1 MKQNQNQETRVEIQL
16 IRPNSPYFQML
27 KNFCHLSKN
36 LYNHANF
43 LVRKTLK
50 ETKKWLRYQDLDKI
64 LRNDEEF
71 PDYKNMPTAQSAQ
84 QILRLIDQN
93 WSSFFSAIKD
103 WKKNSSKYLGRPKPP
118 KYLNK
123 DGYFSLILTK
133 QDARLKEDNLIH
145 FPKTFNGFTVKPKFL
160 EREDFSSFQQI
171 RFKFDGTNI
180 FMELVYKIEIPK
192 ELPFNDKIASIDI
205 GVDNLATL
213 SFNFNKN
220 PVIFN
225 GKPLKSMNQFYNK
238 ELSKMKSCL
247 EKRNHQKS
255 SNRIDKLSKK
265 RTRKINDYL
274 HKTSRKIINILQ
286 ENNISVLI
294 IGKNKNWKQKSSL
307 SSQVNQS
314 FVQIPFARFIELLEY
329 KARELGI
336 KVILVNESYTSG
348 TSFLDDELP
357 TKKFYDKKRRVKR
370 GLFVSN
376 GGTRINSDVNGSLQI
391 MRKVFPNA
399 FSSKEEK
406 LWDRGFVLNPVVVA
420 CA

>member
-1 MKQNQNQETRVEIQL
+1 
-16 IRPNSPYFQML
+16 ML
-27 KNFCHLSKN
+27 KDFCHLSKN

-43 LVRKTLK
+43 LIRKTLK
-50 ETKKWLRYQDLDKI
+50 EIKKWLRYQDLDKI

-71 PDYKNMPTAQSAQ
+71 RDYKSMPTAQSAQ

-103 WKKNSSKYLGRPKPP
+103 WKENPSKYLGRPKPP

-123 DGYFSLILTK
+123 DGYFSVILTNQNAK
-133 QDARLKEDNLIH
+133 LKEDNLIH
-145 FPKTFNGFTVKPKFL
+145 FPKAFKGFTVKPNFL
-160 EREDFSSFQQI
+160 NRKDFHSFQQI

-180 FMELVYKIEIPK
+180 IAELVYKIEIPE
-192 ELPFNDKIASIDI
+192 ELPFNDRIASIDI
-205 GVDNLATL
+205 GVDNLAVLT
-213 SFNFNKN
+213 FNFNKN

-238 ELSKMKSCL
+238 ELSKTKSCL
-247 EKRNHQKS
+247 EKRNKKKS

-274 HKTSRKIINILQ
+274 HKTSKKIIDILK
-286 ENNISVLI
+286 ENNVSVLV

-329 KARELGI
+329 KAKELGI
-336 KVILVNESYTSG
+336 KVILANESYTSG

-357 TKKFYDKKRRVKR
+357 LKKFYNKKRRVKR
-370 GLFVSN
+370 RLFVSN
-376 GGTRINSDVNGSLQI
+376 SGIKINSDVNGSFQI

-399 FSSKEEK
+399 FSLSDEK
-406 LWDRGFVLNPVVVA
+406 LWDRGLVLDPVVVA
-420 CA
+420 CM